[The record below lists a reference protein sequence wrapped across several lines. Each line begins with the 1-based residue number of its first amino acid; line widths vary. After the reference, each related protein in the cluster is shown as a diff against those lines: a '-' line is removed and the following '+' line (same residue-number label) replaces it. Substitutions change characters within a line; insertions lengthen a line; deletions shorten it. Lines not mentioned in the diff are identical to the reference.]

1 MRCRSIT
8 RIVRSKIV
16 GDGDC
21 EARCIGEHLRVGI
34 VLGQPRKAVAAPDVS
49 VMSDVEEH
57 VPELLQNR
65 APLRLVER
73 CGR

>member
-1 MRCRSIT
+1 
-8 RIVRSKIV
+8 
-16 GDGDC
+16 
-21 EARCIGEHLRVGI
+21 